1 MLLRKSKGKCI
12 PEGVQFRVTIFST
25 LEGNGEGALGR
36 VEAGVMI
43 LIGVS
48 LEVVLEKAA

>member
-1 MLLRKSKGKCI
+1 MHTRGS
-12 PEGVQFRVTIFST
+12 PVQSHDLFST